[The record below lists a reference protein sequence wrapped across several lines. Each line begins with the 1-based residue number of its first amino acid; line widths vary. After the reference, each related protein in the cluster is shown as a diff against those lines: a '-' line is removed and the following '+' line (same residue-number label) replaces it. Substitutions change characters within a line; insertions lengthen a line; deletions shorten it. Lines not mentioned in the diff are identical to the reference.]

1 MSLSF
6 VSSAVLKSTDGVSHN
21 EETPIESPEVL
32 ALQRKQQQARP
43 LFEQLRSSQEEEEA
57 ARLEFQ
63 RSIMRGTRA
72 LDEEDVA
79 HLDAVANQRME
90 REWKHQQ
97 EVQQEVAVFR
107 AARAA
112 TSATAVVD
120 DDDEDDAIVKSD
132 KIQGDHDKEEF
143 GNQPKPAPPIEK
155 PSYIPK
161 IVVKK
166 RRRRVDEGVISQ
178 QVHVKRKLEQN
189 DEVTNQPTE
198 LQVASGKTKVSQS
211 AVSENNNL
219 ANLLG
224 GYNSSESEDDGE

>member
-43 LFEQLRSSQEEEEA
+43 LFEQLRSNQEEEEA

-79 HLDAVANQRME
+79 HLDAVANQRLE

-97 EVQQEVAVFR
+97 EVQQEIAVFR

-112 TSATAVVD
+112 TSATSVV

-132 KIQGDHDKEEF
+132 KNQEDHDKEEF
-143 GNQPKPAPPIEK
+143 GNQQKPAPPIEK
-155 PSYIPK
+155 ASYIPK

-189 DEVTNQPTE
+189 DEVTNEPNE
-198 LQVASGKTKVSQS
+198 LQVASEKTKVSES
-211 AVSENNNL
+211 VVSENNNL

-224 GYNSSESEDDGE
+224 GYNSSESDDDGE